1 MADANW
7 DEKSVFLHALELPAD
22 QREAYLSRACPDD
35 AARRRILTLISH
47 HDQAADQPFN
57 VVPDIEHP
65 ANQPTQIDEF
75 KIIHR
80 IGAGGMGIVFLA
92 EDLILNRKVALKLL
106 PVGMADSERALAR
119 FRQEARSAAALQHPA
134 IVPVFKFVSNAD
146 HQYIVSEFVD
156 GPTLATLITDRRT
169 SAAAHRT
176 HDLRDWHR
184 RSAQIVATIAEALES
199 AHRAGIVHRD
209 VKPSNILMDPA
220 LGPRLTDFGI
230 AKQIT
235 DETRSEQTELIGSC
249 HYMSPEQASIAG
261 ARIDQRTDI
270 FSLGVVLYE
279 LLSSRLPFDGPTIP
293 QVLRAVVECSPA
305 RLRTLDRQIPI
316 DLETICRKA
325 MEREPGNRYQS
336 AAHLAAD
343 LRSFLDG
350 RPILARPPGPIRR
363 LTETVR
369 VHPKKFAAAGVL
381 GLVLVIALLYSRVQ
395 ADYDARMAWL
405 SIKTELGDA
414 RATVRRVKHPTD
426 SAPEPLRELG
436 PATSGPFALTPGQY
450 RITIQTQR
458 DNRYGE
464 YDLWLPAGRTAETA
478 IHVIDAE
485 DPSQKGF
492 YKTSYDPVARSQ
504 ADSSRT
510 LLARLA
516 PTTPGIL
523 KDMVLIEAGE
533 YQIGVEDNIG
543 NTSISRRSVKL
554 EAFYIDQYEVS
565 NADYKAFT
573 DATGYPIPAYWEWN
587 KGYPEA
593 FADHP
598 VITVSC
604 ADAMAY
610 AAWRNKRL
618 PTAEEWE
625 AASRAPVGGLYPW
638 SPGDPPPSLP
648 ELGIKV
654 LLDSTGINL
663 DLCKSTYEEFTS
675 PVRSHPEFSTKLNLF
690 HTMTNVAE
698 LTSTVVDAGL
708 LVSMRKGGAW
718 FSHSSHMDL
727 SIIATAPASSY
738 SNSVGFRCARS
749 AHP

>member
-22 QREAYLSRACPDD
+22 QRETYLGRACPDE

-47 HDQAADQPFN
+47 HDQAADKPFN

-65 ANQPTQIDEF
+65 ANQPTRIDEF

-80 IGAGGMGIVFLA
+80 LGAGGMGIVFLA
-92 EDLILNRKVALKLL
+92 EDMILNRKVALKLL
-106 PVGMADSERALAR
+106 PAGMADSERALAR

-134 IVPVFKFVSNAD
+134 IVSVFKFVSEPD
-146 HQYIVSEFVD
+146 RQYIVSEFVD

-169 SAAAHRT
+169 SAAGPRP

-209 VKPSNILMDPA
+209 VKPSNILMDPV

-230 AKQIT
+230 ARQIT

-293 QVLRAVVECSPA
+293 LVLRAVVECSPA
-305 RLRTLDRQIPI
+305 RLRSLERQIPV

-350 RPILARPPGPIRR
+350 RPILARPPGPVRR

-369 VHPKKFAAAGVL
+369 GHPKKFAAAGVL
-381 GLVLVIALLYSRVQ
+381 GLMLVIALLYSRVQ
-395 ADYDARMAWL
+395 SDYDARMAWL
-405 SIKTELGDA
+405 TIKSQLGDL
-414 RATVRRVKHPTD
+414 RATVRRVTRPAD
-426 SAPEPLRELG
+426 NLSEPPKELG
-436 PATSGPFALTPGQY
+436 PAASGSFALTPGQY

-458 DNRYGE
+458 DNRFGE
-464 YDLWLPAGRTAETA
+464 YDLWLPSGKAAETT

-492 YKTSYDPVARSQ
+492 YKTKYDPVDLPRDEA
-504 ADSSRT
+504 SRT
-510 LLARLA
+510 VLACLA
-516 PTTPGIL
+516 PATPDIL
-523 KDMVLIEAGE
+523 KDMVRFEAGE
-533 YQIGVEDNIG
+533 YQIGVEDSIG
-543 NTSISRRSVKL
+543 NASIALRSVKL
-554 EAFYIDQYEVS
+554 KAFYIDQYEVS

-598 VITVSC
+598 VITVSS

-625 AASRAPVGGLYPW
+625 AAARAPGGGLYPW
-638 SPGDPPPSLP
+638 SPGEPPPTLP
-648 ELGIKV
+648 EFGIKE
-654 LLDSTGINL
+654 LLDSTGIKL
-663 DLCKSTYEEFTS
+663 ELCQSTYESFTS

-698 LTSTVVDAGL
+698 LTSTVVNDGL

-718 FSHSSHMDL
+718 FSHPSHMDL